1 MPLVTYP
8 GGQRERDI
16 YLYWWDERDGDAWSG
31 WWVTPDFPG
40 NQEFILHGPRDT
52 KHPADLAVGEWRSP
66 LVEQQQLKRSLGLG
80 FTQQSGSE
88 ALHAEGPASQ
98 PEPCHR
104 YYARSLTRPHLPQD
118 AETNIIPDN
127 ASIYIFANYVWIPDG
142 LHHCKPKFKV
152 CARDTGTRARLVPAH
167 RAHGALHPD
176 LRQTPDLK
184 ARDLTAEERAQRS
197 GKAGGGAEGGGTV
210 TVEQA
215 ASPPSSALP
224 RLARPALYP
233 DAARPDDAQAELLV
247 AHLSCRCRYK
257 GRVDGA
263 CAASQGDR

>member
-1 MPLVTYP
+1 MFFFCATSAAFPPLMPLVTYP

-16 YLYWWDERDGDAWSG
+16 YLYWWDERDEDAWSG

-40 NQEFILHGPRDT
+40 NEEFILHGPRDT

-167 RAHGALHPD
+167 RAHGTSHPD
-176 LRQTPDLK
+176 LCQTPDLK

-197 GKAGGGAEGGGTV
+197 GKAGGGGAEGGGTV
-210 TVEQA
+210 IRVG
-215 ASPPSSALP
+215 P
-224 RLARPALYP
+224 PALGVL
-233 DAARPDDAQAELLV
+233 ALLV
-247 AHLSCRCRYK
+247 VGVGLGVALSRR
-257 GRVDGA
+257 
-263 CAASQGDR
+263 